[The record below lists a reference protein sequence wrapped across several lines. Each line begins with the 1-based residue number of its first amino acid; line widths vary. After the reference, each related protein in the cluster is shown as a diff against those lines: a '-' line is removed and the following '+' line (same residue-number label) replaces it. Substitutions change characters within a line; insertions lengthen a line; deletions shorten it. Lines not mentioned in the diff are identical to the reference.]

1 MNGPVSSHGHEHDHD
16 DSPHHAHDSHGHGH
30 THGVVDASITTSA
43 RGIWAIKWSF
53 IGLFITAAIQI
64 VVVYLSKSVGLLAD
78 TIHNFGD
85 AATAIPL
92 WVAFALA
99 RWKPS
104 KRFTYGYGRVEDLA
118 GVAIV
123 LTIAFSAAVAGYE
136 TIRRFMHP
144 QPVGYLWAVMAASIV
159 GFIGNEAVAIFRIKV
174 GKEIQSAALVAD
186 GYHARIDGWTSLAVL
201 FGAIGVWLG
210 YPLADPIVGLL
221 ITIAIVQIV
230 WQSIKA
236 VFTRMLDGVEPDVID
251 EIRHAAEH
259 VDAVKKV
266 TDIRARWLGH
276 RLHAELNMAVASE
289 LSVAKAHGIAKEVRH
304 QLMHHLNYLSSVIV
318 HVDPIEEAGEEF
330 HQITPQDHSGLPT
343 HSH

>member
-1 MNGPVSSHGHEHDHD
+1 MSATGCSHDHQEHDHD
-16 DSPHHAHDSHGHGH
+16 HDSHGHAGHGHGH

-64 VVVYLSKSVGLLAD
+64 IVVYLSKSVGLLAD

-99 RWKPS
+99 RWKPN

-123 LTIAFSAAVAGYE
+123 LTIAFSALVAGYE
-136 TIRRFMHP
+136 TIRRFIHP

-174 GKEIQSAALVAD
+174 GKEIQSVALVAD

-230 WQSIKA
+230 WQSTKS
-236 VFTRMLDGVEPDVID
+236 VFTRALDGVNPKIIVEL
-251 EIRHAAEH
+251 RHAATH
-259 VDAVKKV
+259 VRGVEKV
-266 TDIRARWLGH
+266 TDVRALAGPPFVCRNERGGCAATFRRRRARPCQGSAA
-276 RLHAELNMAVASE
+276 RSDA
-289 LSVAKAHGIAKEVRH
+289 
-304 QLMHHLNYLSSVIV
+304 
-318 HVDPIEEAGEEF
+318 
-330 HQITPQDHSGLPT
+330 
-343 HSH
+343 